1 MLHVTHVLNTEIGTI
16 GIDSKSV
23 TSLLFYSK
31 KLFLAMREN
40 YILSYKLKASGDINY
55 LLYSKRLIIKID
67 HYSPMELMS
76 YIGVDTINNRVYYI
90 INESMKLLI
99 WLYCLFVYRFRH
111 DEQINC
117 LMLNQHNWKGHKK
130 PTVAYIHL
138 L

>member
-1 MLHVTHVLNTEIGTI
+1 
-16 GIDSKSV
+16 
-23 TSLLFYSK
+23 
-31 KLFLAMREN
+31 
-40 YILSYKLKASGDINY
+40 
-55 LLYSKRLIIKID
+55 
-67 HYSPMELMS
+67 MS

-99 WLYCLFVYRFRH
+99 WLYCLFVYSFRH

>member
-1 MLHVTHVLNTEIGTI
+1 
-16 GIDSKSV
+16 
-23 TSLLFYSK
+23 
-31 KLFLAMREN
+31 MREN

-99 WLYCLFVYRFRH
+99 
-111 DEQINC
+111 
-117 LMLNQHNWKGHKK
+117 
-130 PTVAYIHL
+130 
-138 L
+138 